1 MLQAQSDYAKTRD
14 AFEWVVPTHYNMGVD
29 ACDKWADGSG
39 RLALIYQT
47 AQGAVERYSFDQLKD
62 WSDRFAQALRAQGI
76 QRGDRVG
83 IFLPQAPETAIAH
96 LALYKLGAIAVPLFT
111 LFGTE
116 ALQFRLGN
124 SGARALITHNEGMAK
139 LADIRASLPALTSIF
154 NIEATTHSG
163 GQLAF
168 WEAIDAQ
175 DGQFTPVDT
184 LAEDPAVII
193 YTSGTT
199 GKPKGALHAQR
210 VLLGHLPGVEMSHNF
225 FPRDAELMWTP
236 ADWAWIGGLLDVL
249 LPSWHHGIPVLACRF
264 QKFDAAQALSL
275 MSRHGVTH
283 TFLPPTAL
291 KMLRTVVNPA
301 QYGPLK
307 LVSVA
312 SGGESLGLELIEW
325 GRKTLGLTINE
336 FYGQTECNMIVSSCS
351 ALFDPLIG
359 AMGKAVPGH
368 DIQIISD
375 HATIQND
382 GAEGQIAIRRP
393 DPVMFLG
400 YWNNPKATD
409 EKFIGD
415 FLLTGDRGTR
425 DAQGF
430 IRFVG
435 RNDDVITSAGY
446 RVGPG
451 PIEDGLLGH
460 PAVRM
465 AAVIGVPDARRTE
478 IIKAVIVLND
488 GFEGSPALIA
498 EIQEHVRRKVAAHE
512 YPRLIE
518 FVDTLPMT
526 TTGKVMRKVL
536 REQHISRTQP
546 N

>member
-1 MLQAQSDYAKTRD
+1 MLQAQADYARTRE
-14 AFEWVVPTHYNMGVD
+14 AFKWPTPKHYNIGVD
-29 ACDKWADGSG
+29 VCDKWANGSA

-47 AQGAVERYSFDQLKD
+47 AQGAVEHYSFDQLKD
-62 WSDRFAQALRAQGI
+62 WSDRFAQALRAQGVE
-76 QRGDRVG
+76 RGDRVG
-83 IFLPQAPETAIAH
+83 IFLPQSPETAIAH

-116 ALQFRLGN
+116 ALQFRLEN

-139 LADIRASLPALTSIF
+139 LAEIRMDLPVLASVF
-154 NIEATTHSG
+154 NIEAPTRG
-163 GQLAF
+163 GDQLSF
-168 WEAIDAQ
+168 WEAVDAQ
-175 DGQFTPVDT
+175 DGQFTAVDT
-184 LAEDPAVII
+184 LAEDPALII

-249 LPSWHHGIPVLACRF
+249 LPAWHHGVPVLACRF
-264 QKFDAAQALSL
+264 PKFDAAAALSL

-291 KMLRTVVNPA
+291 KIMRTVAHPE

-312 SGGESLGLELIEW
+312 SGGESLGLELIDW
-325 GRKTLGLTINE
+325 GRRTLGLTINE
-336 FYGQTECNMIVSSCS
+336 FYGQTECNMIISSCA
-351 ALFDPLIG
+351 ALFEPLIG
-359 AMGKAVPGH
+359 SMGKPVPGH
-368 DIQIISD
+368 ELRIIDDAGAIQP
-375 HATIQND
+375 D
-382 GAEGQIAIRRP
+382 GVEGHIAVRRP

-400 YWNNPKATD
+400 YWNDPKATE

-415 FLLTGDRGTR
+415 FLVTGDQGVR

-435 RNDDVITSAGY
+435 RSDDVITSAGY

-451 PIEDGLLGH
+451 PIEDSLLGH

-465 AAVIGVPDARRTE
+465 VAVIGVPDAQRTE

-488 GFEGSPALIA
+488 GFEGSPTLIA
-498 EIQEHVRRKVAAHE
+498 QIQDHVRRKVAAHE

-518 FVDTLPMT
+518 FVESLPMT

-536 REQHISRTQP
+536 REQHISRLST
-546 N
+546 